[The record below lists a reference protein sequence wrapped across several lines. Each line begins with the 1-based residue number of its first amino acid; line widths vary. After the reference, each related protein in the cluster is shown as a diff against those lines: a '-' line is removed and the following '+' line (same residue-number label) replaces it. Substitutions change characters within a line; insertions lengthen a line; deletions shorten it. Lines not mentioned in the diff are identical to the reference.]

1 MTEERDGDRWWSE
14 LPEDERQRYLKAF
27 GAMLAIGAS
36 RFRAEQRRRQEEA
49 ELSELRRISKA
60 ADPMLAGVPAKRE
73 GRAHPCC

>member
-1 MTEERDGDRWWSE
+1 MTEERDGNRWWSE